1 LWARNGTELFYAA
14 NGALTAVTTHTTG
27 ALFSTGNPTKIFDI
41 TPYYFGSS
49 ARNYDV
55 PADGQRFLLIK
66 LYTPGQNAATD
77 SNRLIVVERWAE
89 ELKARV
95 GAK

>member
-1 LWARNGTELFYAA
+1 MESR
-14 NGALTAVTTHTTG
+14 TA
-27 ALFSTGNPTKIFDI
+27 F
-41 TPYYFGSS
+41 
-49 ARNYDV
+49 

-66 LYTPGQNAATD
+66 LYTPGQNATTEP
-77 SNRLIVVERWAE
+77 NRLIVVEHWTE